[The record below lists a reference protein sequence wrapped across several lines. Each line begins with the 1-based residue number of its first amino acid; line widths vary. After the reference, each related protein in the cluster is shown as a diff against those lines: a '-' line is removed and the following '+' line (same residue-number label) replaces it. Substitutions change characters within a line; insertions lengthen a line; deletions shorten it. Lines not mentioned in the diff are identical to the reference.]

1 MPQIQQLPPH
11 LADLI
16 AAGEVVERPAS
27 VCKELLENAL
37 DAGASAISTELE
49 KGGLTYIR
57 ITDNGCGIAPEQ
69 LPTAFLRHATSKLR
83 RPEDLAAIGT
93 LGFSIYFRVSERN
106 VAAATFGGALGW
118 GVYLLCF
125 HLWGNVFAANV
136 VATAVVY
143 FWSVAMARVLK
154 APSNTYLIPGII
166 PLLPGG
172 PLYYT
177 MAGLVGGDRALF
189 TKNGTTTILVTFGM
203 VTGMVA
209 AAVVFYYIL
218 KLQQKCS
225 RKSPAPPQD

>member
-1 MPQIQQLPPH
+1 MKAALIQILM
-11 LADLI
+11 
-16 AAGEVVERPAS
+16 G
-27 VCKELLENAL
+27 
-37 DAGASAISTELE
+37 
-49 KGGLTYIR
+49 
-57 ITDNGCGIAPEQ
+57 
-69 LPTAFLRHATSKLR
+69 
-83 RPEDLAAIGT
+83 AIGT

-189 TKNGTTTILVTFGM
+189 TKNGTTTMLVTFGM
-203 VTGMVA
+203 VTGVA
-209 AAVVFYYIL
+209 FYYIL
-218 KLQQKCS
+218 KLQEKCN
-225 RKSPAPPQD
+225 RRSPAPPQD

>member
-1 MPQIQQLPPH
+1 MKAALIQILM
-11 LADLI
+11 
-16 AAGEVVERPAS
+16 G
-27 VCKELLENAL
+27 
-37 DAGASAISTELE
+37 
-49 KGGLTYIR
+49 
-57 ITDNGCGIAPEQ
+57 
-69 LPTAFLRHATSKLR
+69 
-83 RPEDLAAIGT
+83 AIGT

-106 VAAATFGGALGW
+106 AAATFGGALGW

-189 TKNGTTTILVTFGM
+189 TKNGTTTMLVTFGM

-218 KLQQKCS
+218 KLQEKCN

>member
-1 MPQIQQLPPH
+1 MKAALIQILM
-11 LADLI
+11 
-16 AAGEVVERPAS
+16 G
-27 VCKELLENAL
+27 
-37 DAGASAISTELE
+37 
-49 KGGLTYIR
+49 
-57 ITDNGCGIAPEQ
+57 
-69 LPTAFLRHATSKLR
+69 
-83 RPEDLAAIGT
+83 AIGT

-143 FWSVAMARVLK
+143 FWSVAMARELK

-177 MAGLVGGDRALF
+177 MAGLGGDRALF

>member
-1 MPQIQQLPPH
+1 MKAALIQILM
-11 LADLI
+11 
-16 AAGEVVERPAS
+16 G
-27 VCKELLENAL
+27 
-37 DAGASAISTELE
+37 
-49 KGGLTYIR
+49 
-57 ITDNGCGIAPEQ
+57 
-69 LPTAFLRHATSKLR
+69 
-83 RPEDLAAIGT
+83 AIGT

-177 MAGLVGGDRALF
+177 MAGLVDGDRALF
-189 TKNGTTTILVTFGM
+189 IKNGTTTILVTFGM

-225 RKSPAPPQD
+225 RKSPAPPQDLKQTAIQKIAPYGSNRKGLLCCSDQSAAGAAGCSCLSLSAGESKVNAPSL

>member
-1 MPQIQQLPPH
+1 MKAALIQILM
-11 LADLI
+11 
-16 AAGEVVERPAS
+16 G
-27 VCKELLENAL
+27 
-37 DAGASAISTELE
+37 
-49 KGGLTYIR
+49 
-57 ITDNGCGIAPEQ
+57 
-69 LPTAFLRHATSKLR
+69 
-83 RPEDLAAIGT
+83 AIGT

-177 MAGLVGGDRALF
+177 MAGLVGA
-189 TKNGTTTILVTFGM
+189 I
-203 VTGMVA
+203 A
-209 AAVVFYYIL
+209 P
-218 KLQQKCS
+218 CS
-225 RKSPAPPQD
+225 PRTVPPPF

>member
-1 MPQIQQLPPH
+1 M
-11 LADLI
+11 
-16 AAGEVVERPAS
+16 
-27 VCKELLENAL
+27 
-37 DAGASAISTELE
+37 
-49 KGGLTYIR
+49 
-57 ITDNGCGIAPEQ
+57 
-69 LPTAFLRHATSKLR
+69 
-83 RPEDLAAIGT
+83 
-93 LGFSIYFRVSERN
+93 
-106 VAAATFGGALGW
+106 
-118 GVYLLCF
+118 
-125 HLWGNVFAANV
+125 
-136 VATAVVY
+136 VY
-143 FWSVAMARVLK
+143 FWSVAMARELK

>member
-1 MPQIQQLPPH
+1 MKAALIQILM
-11 LADLI
+11 
-16 AAGEVVERPAS
+16 G
-27 VCKELLENAL
+27 
-37 DAGASAISTELE
+37 
-49 KGGLTYIR
+49 
-57 ITDNGCGIAPEQ
+57 
-69 LPTAFLRHATSKLR
+69 
-83 RPEDLAAIGT
+83 AIGT

-143 FWSVAMARVLK
+143 FWSVAMARELK

-189 TKNGTTTILVTFGM
+189 TKNGTTTMLVTFGM

>member
-1 MPQIQQLPPH
+1 MKAALIQILM
-11 LADLI
+11 
-16 AAGEVVERPAS
+16 G
-27 VCKELLENAL
+27 
-37 DAGASAISTELE
+37 
-49 KGGLTYIR
+49 
-57 ITDNGCGIAPEQ
+57 
-69 LPTAFLRHATSKLR
+69 
-83 RPEDLAAIGT
+83 AIGT

-218 KLQQKCS
+218 KLQENATADPLRRRRIKNKPQYKKLPLTALAARGFCVA
-225 RKSPAPPQD
+225 RISPQQEPQAVLVCLYRPANQR

>member
-1 MPQIQQLPPH
+1 M
-11 LADLI
+11 
-16 AAGEVVERPAS
+16 
-27 VCKELLENAL
+27 
-37 DAGASAISTELE
+37 
-49 KGGLTYIR
+49 
-57 ITDNGCGIAPEQ
+57 
-69 LPTAFLRHATSKLR
+69 
-83 RPEDLAAIGT
+83 
-93 LGFSIYFRVSERN
+93 
-106 VAAATFGGALGW
+106 AAATFGGALGW

-177 MAGLVGGDRALF
+177 MAGLVDGDRALF
-189 TKNGTTTILVTFGM
+189 IKNGTTTILVTFGM

-225 RKSPAPPQD
+225 RRSPAPPKD

>member
-1 MPQIQQLPPH
+1 MKAALIQILM
-11 LADLI
+11 
-16 AAGEVVERPAS
+16 G
-27 VCKELLENAL
+27 
-37 DAGASAISTELE
+37 
-49 KGGLTYIR
+49 
-57 ITDNGCGIAPEQ
+57 
-69 LPTAFLRHATSKLR
+69 
-83 RPEDLAAIGT
+83 AIGT

-209 AAVVFYYIL
+209 AAVVFYYSQAAAEMQPQIPCAAAGLKTNRNIKNCPLRFKPQGAFVLFGSVRSRCRRLFLFVFIGRRIKGKRTVLIVHCHRAVDLIL
-218 KLQQKCS
+218 Q
-225 RKSPAPPQD
+225 

>member
-1 MPQIQQLPPH
+1 MKAALIQILM
-11 LADLI
+11 
-16 AAGEVVERPAS
+16 G
-27 VCKELLENAL
+27 
-37 DAGASAISTELE
+37 
-49 KGGLTYIR
+49 
-57 ITDNGCGIAPEQ
+57 
-69 LPTAFLRHATSKLR
+69 
-83 RPEDLAAIGT
+83 AIGT

-172 PLYYT
+172 PLHYT
-177 MAGLVGGDRALF
+177 MAGPCSPRTVPPPFWSHSVWSPVWWQPLWCSIIFSSCSR
-189 TKNGTTTILVTFGM
+189 N
-203 VTGMVA
+203 A
-209 AAVVFYYIL
+209 AANPLRRRRIKNKPQYKKLPLTVQTARGFCVVRISP
-218 KLQQKCS
+218 QQEPQAVLVCLY
-225 RKSPAPPQD
+225 RPANQR

>member
-1 MPQIQQLPPH
+1 MKAALIQILM
-11 LADLI
+11 
-16 AAGEVVERPAS
+16 G
-27 VCKELLENAL
+27 
-37 DAGASAISTELE
+37 
-49 KGGLTYIR
+49 
-57 ITDNGCGIAPEQ
+57 
-69 LPTAFLRHATSKLR
+69 
-83 RPEDLAAIGT
+83 AIGT

-172 PLYYT
+172 PLLSTIYT
-177 MAGLVGGDRALF
+177 DCTAPWGRTITLATHSKTATSNTAPKRMANMQR
-189 TKNGTTTILVTFGM
+189 
-203 VTGMVA
+203 
-209 AAVVFYYIL
+209 
-218 KLQQKCS
+218 
-225 RKSPAPPQD
+225 P